1 MPANREK
8 NYLNILLTPLAE
20 CAQYKPA
27 FGKAESDGIDL
38 KQFKSIYGKDPL
50 YHWVGLDS
58 ELRIS
63 KKNLTPSQGVT
74 K

>member
-63 KKNLTPSQGVT
+63 EKKLDALTGRH
-74 K
+74 